1 MKKDK
6 TIIGS
11 EEVISFPEVGIDS
24 IDARIDTGATTSS
37 IGVKKIEEKDGH
49 ICCTMPNHQTICFK
63 DYSKKV
69 IKSSFGH
76 TEERYVVRLLVNVHG
91 RSVRTN
97 FTLANRSKMKF
108 PVLIGRNLLRGKFI
122 VDVSL

>member
-11 EEVISFPEVGIDS
+11 EEVISFPEIGVEFIS
-24 IDARIDTGATTSS
+24 ARVDTGAATSS
-37 IGVKKIEEKDGH
+37 LGVKKIHEKDGVL
-49 ICCTMPNHQTICFK
+49 CCTMPNHQIICFN
-63 DYSKKV
+63 DYKKKV

-76 TEERYVVRLLVNVHG
+76 TEERYVIRMLVEVMG
-91 RSVRTN
+91 RNIRTD
-97 FTLANRSKMKF
+97 FTLADRSKMTF
-108 PVLIGRNLLRGKFI
+108 PILLGRKLLRGKFI

>member
-11 EEVISFPEVGIDS
+11 QEVISFPEIGVTS
-24 IDARIDTGATTSS
+24 ISARIDTGATTSS
-37 IGVKKIEEKDGH
+37 FGVKRIEEKDGVLH
-49 ICCTMPNHQTICFK
+49 CVMSNHKVICFN
-63 DYSKKV
+63 DYRKKV

-76 TEERYVVRLLVNVHG
+76 TEERYVIRMLVEVKD
-91 RSVRTN
+91 RKIRTD
-97 FTLANRSKMKF
+97 FTLADRSKMKY
-108 PVLIGRNLLRGKFI
+108 PILLGRKLLRGKFI